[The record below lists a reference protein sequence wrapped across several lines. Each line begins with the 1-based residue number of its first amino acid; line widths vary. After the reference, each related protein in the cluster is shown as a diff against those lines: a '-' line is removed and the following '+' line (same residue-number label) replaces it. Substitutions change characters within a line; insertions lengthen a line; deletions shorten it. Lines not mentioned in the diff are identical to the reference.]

1 MLEDYANYS
10 LQEKNQLQD
19 VRRRIMAGWATYT
32 EISSNATLP
41 YAWRYRCT
49 TPGCCQLWHMVQ
61 TPITHL
67 ASAEQTCGRTDHKGK
82 KYGQHQTQEPTSG
95 TERHNQHCQES
106 FCIVTETM
114 FLICFFS
121 PWLLYASVCRPLP
134 PSLTTQAICSS
145 RPLCFHVSW
154 YCPSIWCG
162 PASESISRYILL

>member
-10 LQEKNQLQD
+10 LQEKNQLYKMYDEESWQ
-19 VRRRIMAGWATYT
+19 AG
-32 EISSNATLP
+32 
-41 YAWRYRCT
+41 RH
-49 TPGCCQLWHMVQ
+49 TPGSLQMQPCHMPGEIGVQLLGAASYGKIMVQ

-114 FLICFFS
+114 FLIFFFS

-145 RPLCFHVSW
+145 RPLCFHVS
-154 YCPSIWCG
+154 
-162 PASESISRYILL
+162 